1 MSKNLRLEVV
11 INNAVIKANMLK
23 HEYLTLELLMSAILE
38 DELVVEILSN
48 LHVNI
53 DNLID
58 ELDGFLADESN
69 FSILTEEQIEALSQ
83 DQFVDESLR
92 KVAAQSGIFFQPEIS
107 EGLQRV
113 IQRAAIH
120 VQSSGKKEI
129 YAINL
134 LVAIFNEPESFA
146 AYLLQSHNIEKFDI
160 IKLVAHGVDRP
171 LNTQNPNVLE
181 SIRGE
186 FGTTNEEQ
194 NTQNALDL
202 YCINLNEQVV
212 KGKIDP
218 IIGRQDEIQRV
229 TQILCRRRKN
239 NPLLVGEAGV
249 GKTAIAEGLAYRIV
263 HQDVPEVLKNTVVF
277 SLDMA
282 SLLAGTKYRG
292 DFEQRLKSVIKA
304 IKAYKEQ
311 DGEQNKETV
320 IFIDEMHTIMGAGAT
335 SSGSMDASNLL
346 KPAMSS
352 GEIRVIGSTTYE
364 EYRKFIE
371 KDQAFSRRLQKVDVI
386 EPSNDETF
394 EILLGLKGKFEEHH
408 DVKYS
413 NEIVRMIVDLA
424 SKHITDRKNPD
435 KSIDV
440 MDEIGAMMRIAPAAE
455 KHVDIN
461 KKDVEVII
469 SKIANIPKMSVA
481 SDEKTK
487 LKGLKTNLKRV
498 LFGQD
503 QAIDTVSDSILLS
516 RSGLSHDT
524 KPMGAFLFTGPTGVG
539 KTELAKQLAL
549 ELGIHLERF
558 DMSEYME
565 KHSVAKLVG
574 APPGYVGFD
583 NGGLL
588 TDTIKKHPHAVLLLD
603 EIEKAHPDVFNVL
616 LQVMDHGTLTD
627 SQGRH
632 TDFRNVVIIMTSN
645 AGAKEMESGSIGLGG
660 AVAVNTTKRDQAI
673 KNFFSPEF
681 RNRLDAIVHFNKLSD
696 EQVLKIVD
704 KFLIALETKLIA
716 KGVELV
722 VDMKA
727 RELLAK
733 RGFDPKM
740 GARPLIRIIDQE
752 IKKPL
757 SQEIL
762 FGELEN
768 GGKVVVSVENV
779 GEKFAFKYSR

>member
-1 MSKNLRLEVV
+1 MSRNLRLEVV
-11 INNAVIKANMLK
+11 INNAVLKANMLK

-38 DELVVEILSN
+38 DELVVEILSSLGVN
-48 LHVNI
+48 L

-58 ELDGFLADESN
+58 ELDGFLSDESN
-69 FSILTEEQIEALSQ
+69 FSILTEEQIESLAQ

-120 VQSSGKKEI
+120 VQSSGKKDI
-129 YAINL
+129 FAINL

-146 AYLLQSHNIEKFDI
+146 AYLLQSHNIEKFDVV
-160 IKLVAHGVDRP
+160 KAVAHGVDRS
-171 LNTQNPNVLE
+171 LNTNNPNVLE

-186 FGTTNEEQ
+186 FGQSGSDEQ
-194 NTQNALDL
+194 SSQNVLEL
-202 YCINLNEQVV
+202 YCVNLNEQVL

-229 TQILCRRRKN
+229 TQVLCRRRKN

-263 HQDVPEVLKNTVVF
+263 HQDVPEILKNTIVF
-277 SLDMA
+277 ALDMA

-304 IKAYKEQ
+304 IKAYKE
-311 DGEQNKETV
+311 EQNKDTV
-320 IFIDEMHTIMGAGAT
+320 VFIDEMHTIMGAGAT

-346 KPAMSS
+346 KPAMSN

-371 KDQAFSRRLQKVDVI
+371 KDQAFSRRLQKIDVL
-386 EPSNDETF
+386 EPSSDETF
-394 EILLGLKGKFEEHH
+394 EILLGLKTKFEEHH
-408 DVKYS
+408 EVKYS

-440 MDEIGAMMRIAPAAE
+440 MDEIGAMMRITPTQE

-461 KKDVEVII
+461 KKDVEMII

-487 LKGLKTNLKRV
+487 LRGLKTNLKRV

-588 TDTIKKHPHAVLLLD
+588 TDTIKKHPHAILLLD
-603 EIEKAHPDVFNVL
+603 EIEKAHPDIFNVL

-627 SQGRH
+627 SQGRQ

-779 GEKFAFKYSR
+779 GDKFTFKYSH

>member
-11 INNAVIKANMLK
+11 INNAVVKANMLK

-38 DELVVEILSN
+38 DELVVQILSN
-48 LHVNI
+48 LNVNI

-69 FSILTEEQIEALSQ
+69 FSILTEEQIETLSQ
-83 DQFVDESLR
+83 DQFLDESLR

-160 IKLVAHGVDRP
+160 IKQIAHGVDRP

-186 FGTTNEEQ
+186 FGAANEEQ

-202 YCINLNEQVV
+202 YCINLNEQVI

-304 IKAYKEQ
+304 IKAYKE
-311 DGEQNKETV
+311 EQNKETV

-371 KDQAFSRRLQKVDVI
+371 KDQAFSRRLQKVDVV

-461 KKDVEVII
+461 KKDVEAII

-603 EIEKAHPDVFNVL
+603 EIEKAHPDIFNVL

-627 SQGRH
+627 SQGRQ

>member
-186 FGTTNEEQ
+186 FGATNEEQ

-696 EQVLKIVD
+696 DQVLKIVD

>member
-186 FGTTNEEQ
+186 FGATNEEQ

-440 MDEIGAMMRIAPAAE
+440 MDELGAMMRIAPAAE